1 MEQHMAEAN
10 TDSTQGCA
18 LVLPEEF
25 TIAQSAEYYQL
36 LVNHVE
42 EGRDIQL
49 DTDSVTR
56 IDAAGVQLLYVIQRA
71 LMDAGHT
78 LKWNSVGETFRE
90 SVALLGMC
98 ELLAMPAE
106 A

>member
-1 MEQHMAEAN
+1 MAEAT

-36 LVNHVE
+36 LVNQAE

-49 DTDSVTR
+49 DTDSVIR
-56 IDAAGVQLLYVIQRA
+56 IDAAGIQLLYVIQRA
-71 LMDAGHT
+71 LVDAGHT
-78 LKWNSVGETFRE
+78 LRWNPVSETFRE
-90 SVALLGMC
+90 SVALLGMS
-98 ELLAMPAE
+98 ELLALPAE
-106 A
+106 V